1 MQSNPEEKEKSWRH
15 HMFAVQLSY
24 KVIVIKA
31 TRYWQE
37 KKKARHTDQWNRNES
52 PEINIHIWTINL
64 QHRNKEYRVE
74 KEQIYNKKCWKN
86 CATTCTRIKLDH
98 YFTPYTKIH
107 SH

>member
-1 MQSNPEEKEKSWRH
+1 MQFK
-15 HMFAVQLSY
+15 LSY

-31 TRYWQE
+31 TRYWQD